1 MKAFANH
8 FRVEDSKSTHMQT
21 YDNGVASIFEVP
33 TTDSTDVLVNYIG
46 ILKDILKLDYGPLHA
61 PVILLRC
68 EWFRQE
74 DNRGNSTYKWDEVG
88 FLVANSHHKLPR
100 LFNPFIFSSQVT
112 QVFFSDITNKRGWKV
127 VMRKEAQSEREELDT
142 SDVFIS
148 TTHESFGLIAP
159 DEAPAPPK
167 KPSLVWAIELS
178 KANNLLEIAKF

>member
-68 EWFRQE
+68 EWFRQ
-74 DNRGNSTYKWDEVG
+74 VG